1 VGGIAEDSQTRRL
14 PHGTAVNT
22 YPPVSPFYA
31 GLRCRCPRCGIGPLF
46 DGFLNVAEKCTACG
60 LDLKSADSGDG
71 PAVFVIF
78 IVGPII
84 TALAFWVEFTFSPP
98 YWVHMVLWGPLI
110 LICSLALL
118 RPFKATLIALQ
129 YQHRAGDTGKHT
141 FTDDS

>member
-1 VGGIAEDSQTRRL
+1 MK
-14 PHGTAVNT
+14 T
-22 YPPVSPFYA
+22 YPVVSPFYV
-31 GLRCRCPRCGIGPLF
+31 GLHCRCPRCGIGPLF
-46 DGFLNVAEKCTACG
+46 DGFLTVAATCSSCG

-98 YWVHMVLWGPLI
+98 YWVHMVLWGPAI
-110 LICSLALL
+110 LIFSLALL

-129 YQHRAGDTGKHT
+129 YRNRAGDTGQHT
-141 FTDDS
+141 FTDDK

>member
-1 VGGIAEDSQTRRL
+1 M
-14 PHGTAVNT
+14 NT
-22 YPPVSPFYA
+22 YPAVSPFYA
-31 GLRCRCPRCGIGPLF
+31 GLHCRCPRCGIGPLF
-46 DGFLNVAEKCTACG
+46 DGFLNVAETCTACG

-110 LICSLALL
+110 LIFSLALL

-129 YQHRAGDTGKHT
+129 YRHRAGDTGKHT
-141 FTDDS
+141 FTDDT